1 MNECIVFIIKQH
13 FKYMYNI
20 HPLRQLLGN
29 CKYSC
34 VRSFAFEKSEKKLL
48 FYLAL
53 TLKSF
58 KILIILIN

>member
-1 MNECIVFIIKQH
+1 MNECIVLIIKQH

-48 FYLAL
+48 FLFSID
-53 TLKSF
+53 TKKF
-58 KILIILIN
+58 